1 MTLLRRLASIVRWMV
16 HRDRAERDLNEEM
29 EAFVDMASAD
39 RMRDGVPPSDAR
51 RLAVLHLGGVEQAK
65 ERIRTGRHGGWL
77 DEVGRDVRYGFRM
90 LRRSPVFTAV
100 ALLTLVLGIG
110 ANIAI
115 FTILNGVILRP
126 LGYSKPEQLMF
137 LTTQFPALT
146 YAEYGL
152 SPPEYMELREMT
164 RSFASIGAF
173 TIGEANLTAGDRPR
187 RVRSA
192 SVDEHLLPALGFQ
205 PAMGRFFAAG
215 ETDPAAATPGLPPA
229 IAVLSYELWVT
240 AFGRRDL
247 VGSTVEVDGRAY
259 EVIGITP
266 PGADVMDNR
275 TEIWLAI
282 GLQPDL
288 RRVRDAHLLYVIARL
303 KDGVTLDAAESELD
317 AIAENWAERAG
328 VKGVGA
334 AGHVPTNRPSAV
346 ADHIISMRSVQ
357 DAIVGDARRAIWF
370 LQAAVGFVLLI
381 ACANLANLVVARAES
396 RRREFAV
403 RVALGAGRGRLLR
416 QTMTEGALLSLSGG
430 VLGLWL
436 AQAGVR
442 ALISAY
448 PGSLPRTSEI
458 AIDMPVLMFAFGVSI
473 VTGIL
478 FGLAPAFQGQVDGL
492 VTALKSGQAE
502 GAIGAARHRMR
513 HVLIVAEVALALM
526 LVLGAGL
533 MIRTVGNL
541 TDVDAGFSRSRL
553 MTFSMSLP
561 MATSEPETRAL
572 AYQRLLEKLR
582 ATPGVRAATA
592 MSGLPPTRPATG
604 VGTYIENYVS
614 STGEPFEIADYV
626 QYVMTDYFGTMG
638 IPLVTGRGFE
648 PADVTS
654 SGRVAVINETLAKR
668 VWQGRNPIGHRIRP
682 GCSAPWH
689 TVIGVAKDVK
699 QGGVDSEAGTEV
711 YMFVDERADAPPTM
725 NVVLRTN
732 LPPTTLSPTI
742 ESIVRE
748 VDPTVPI
755 VRLREMEAVFAESI
769 RRPKLLAQLLGA
781 FAVLALLMAAI
792 GTYGVLSYMV
802 AQRRREIGIRM
813 ALGAARSTVLTQVMR
828 QGLQLAGLGIVAG
841 LAGAL
846 ALNRLV
852 ASLLFG
858 VEPMDATTL
867 GAVIPTIAAV
877 AAVACWVP
885 AWRAARL
892 DPNVVLR
899 LD

>member
-1 MTLLRRLASIVRWMV
+1 MTLLRRIASIVRWMA
-16 HRDRAERDLNEEM
+16 HRDRAERDLDDEM
-29 EAFVDMASAD
+29 EAFVDMASAS
-39 RMRDGVPPSDAR
+39 RVRDGVPPGEAR
-51 RLAVLHLGGVEQAK
+51 RLAVLELGGVEQAK
-65 ERIRTGRHGGWL
+65 ERVRTGRHGGWL
-77 DEVGRDVRYGFRM
+77 DDVGRDVRYGFRM
-90 LRRSPVFTAV
+90 LRRSPVFSVV

-110 ANIAI
+110 GNVAI

-126 LGYSKPEQLMF
+126 LGYSRPEQLMF

-152 SPPEYMELREMT
+152 SPPEHLELREMT
-164 RSFASIGAF
+164 RSFARIGAF

-192 SVDEHLLPALGFQ
+192 SVDEHLLPTLGYQ
-205 PAMGRFFAAG
+205 PVTGRFFAAG

-229 IAVLSYELWVT
+229 IAVLSHELWVT

-247 VGSTVEVDGRAY
+247 VGTTVEVDGRAY
-259 EVIGITP
+259 EVIGIAP

-275 TEIWLAI
+275 TEIWLAM

-288 RRVRDAHLLYVIARL
+288 RRVRDAHFLSVIARL
-303 KDGVTLDAAESELD
+303 KDGVTLQAAESELNSIVD
-317 AIAENWAERAG
+317 SWAERAG
-328 VKGVGA
+328 VKGAGA
-334 AGHVPTNRPSAV
+334 AGHVPTNRPSGA
-346 ADHIISMRSVQ
+346 ADHAIRMRSVQ
-357 DAIVGDARRAIWF
+357 DAIVGDAARAIWF

-436 AQAGVR
+436 AQTGVG
-442 ALISAY
+442 ALIDAY
-448 PGSLPRTSEI
+448 PGSLPRTGDI
-458 AIDMPVLMFAFGVSI
+458 TVDMPVLMFAFGASI
-473 VTGIL
+473 VTGTL
-478 FGLAPAFQGQVDGL
+478 FGLAPAVQGHLEGL
-492 VTALKSGQAE
+492 VAALKSGHAE

-513 HVLIVAEVALALM
+513 HVLVVAEVALALM

-541 TDVDAGFSRSRL
+541 TNVDAGFLRSRL
-553 MTFSMSLP
+553 LTFSMSLP

-572 AYQRLLEKLR
+572 SYQRLLEKLR
-582 ATPGVRAATA
+582 ATPGVQAATA
-592 MSGLPPTRPATG
+592 MSGLPPSRAATG
-604 VGTYIENYVS
+604 LGTYIENHVS
-614 STGEPFEIADYV
+614 STGEPYEIADYV
-626 QYVMTDYFGTMG
+626 QYVMTDYFATMG
-638 IPLVTGRGFE
+638 IPIVTGRGFE
-648 PADVTS
+648 PADVTA
-654 SGRVAVINETLAKR
+654 SGRVAVINEALANR
-668 VWQGRNPIGHRIRP
+668 AWHGRSPIGHRIRP
-682 GCSAPWH
+682 GRSDPWH

-699 QGGVDSEAGTEV
+699 QGGVANEAGTEV
-711 YMFVDERADAPPTM
+711 YMFVDERGDAPPTM
-725 NVVLRTN
+725 NVMLRTS
-732 LPPTTLSPTI
+732 LPTTTLSPTI

-748 VDPTVPI
+748 VDPSVPI

-769 RRPKLLAQLLGA
+769 RRPTLLAQLLGA
-781 FAVLALLMAAI
+781 FAGLALLMAAL

-813 ALGAARSTVLTQVMR
+813 ALGAARSAVLTQVMR
-828 QGLQLAGLGIVAG
+828 QGLLLAGSGILAG

-846 ALNRLV
+846 ALNRLLT
-852 ASLLFG
+852 SLLFG
-858 VEPMDATTL
+858 VEPMDAATL
-867 GAVIPTIAAV
+867 GAVIPTIVAV

-899 LD
+899 AD

>member
-1 MTLLRRLASIVRWMV
+1 MTFLHRVASVVRWIV
-16 HRDRAERDLNEEM
+16 HRDRAERDLNDEL
-29 EAFVDMASAD
+29 EAFVEMAAAD
-39 RMRDGVPPSDAR
+39 KVREGAARDEAR
-51 RLAVLHLGGVEQAK
+51 RLAVLRLGGLEQAK
-65 ERIRTGRHGGWL
+65 ERVRAGRHGAWL
-77 DEVGRDVRYGFRM
+77 DEVGRDVRYGLRM

-100 ALLTLVLGIG
+100 ALLTLALGIG

-115 FTILNGVILRP
+115 FTIVTGVILRP
-126 LGYSKPEQLMF
+126 LAYSKPEQLMF
-137 LTTQFPALT
+137 LTSQFPALT

-152 SPPEYMELREMT
+152 SPPEYMELRELT
-164 RSFASIGAF
+164 RSFANIGAF
-173 TIGEANLTAGDRPR
+173 TIGEANLTAGNRPR

-192 SVDEHLLPALGFQ
+192 SVDEHLLPVLGFQ

-229 IAVLSYELWVT
+229 VAVLSYELWQT
-240 AFGRRDL
+240 AFGGRNL
-247 VGSTVEVDGRAY
+247 VGNTVEVDGRAY
-259 EVIGITP
+259 EVIGIAP

-282 GLQPDL
+282 GLQPNL
-288 RRVRDAHLLYVIARL
+288 RRVRDAHFLSVIGRL
-303 KDGVTLDAAESELD
+303 KDGVTRQVAQSELD
-317 AIAENWAERAG
+317 AVVENWAERAG
-328 VKGVGA
+328 VRGVGA

-346 ADHIISMRSVQ
+346 ADHIIRMRSVQ
-357 DAIVGDARRAIWF
+357 DAIVGDASRAIWF

-403 RVALGAGRGRLLR
+403 RVALGASRGRLLR
-416 QTMTEGALLSLSGG
+416 QTMTEGALLSIAGG
-430 VLGLWL
+430 VVGLWL
-436 AQAGVR
+436 AQTGVR

-448 PGSLPRTSEI
+448 PGSLPRTSDI
-458 AIDMPVLMFAFGVSI
+458 GIDMPVLMFAFTVSI

-478 FGLAPAFQGQVDGL
+478 FGLAPALHGHVDGL
-492 VTALKSGQAE
+492 VSALKLGHADV
-502 GAIGAARHRMR
+502 AIGAARHRIR
-513 HVLIVAEVALALM
+513 NVLVVTEVALALM

-533 MIRTVGNL
+533 MIRTVSNL
-541 TDVDAGFSRSRL
+541 TNVDAGFLMSRL
-553 MTFSMSLP
+553 MTFSMTLP
-561 MATSEPETRAL
+561 MATSEPNTRAL

-582 ATPGVRAATA
+582 ATPGVQAVTA
-592 MSGLPPTRPATG
+592 MSGLPPTQPATG
-604 VGTYIENYVS
+604 VGTYIENYIS

-626 QYVMTDYFGTMG
+626 QYVMTDYFATMG

-668 VWQGRNPIGHRIRP
+668 VWQGRNPVGHRIRP
-682 GCSAPWH
+682 GRSAPWH
-689 TVIGVAKDVK
+689 TVIGVAMNVK
-699 QGGVDSEAGTEV
+699 QGGVDHETGTEV

-732 LPPTTLSPTI
+732 LPPTTLFPTI

-748 VDPTVPI
+748 VDPAVPI
-755 VRLREMEAVFAESI
+755 VRLRDMEAVFAESI
-769 RRPKLLAQLLGA
+769 RRPTLLAQLLGA

-813 ALGAARSTVLTQVMR
+813 ALGAERSTVLTQVMR

-846 ALNRLV
+846 ALSRLV
-852 ASLLFG
+852 TSLLFG

-867 GAVIPTIAAV
+867 GAVIPIIAAV
-877 AAVACWVP
+877 AVVACWVP

-899 LD
+899 AD

>member
-1 MTLLRRLASIVRWMV
+1 MTLLNRVVSVVRWMV
-16 HRDRAERDLNEEM
+16 HREGAERDLNDEM

-39 RMRDGVPPSDAR
+39 RMRDGVPPHEAR
-51 RLAVLHLGGVEQAK
+51 RLAVLQLGGVEQAK
-65 ERIRTGRHGGWL
+65 ERVRTGRHGAWL
-77 DEVGRDVRYGFRM
+77 DEVGRDVRYGLRM

-100 ALLTLVLGIG
+100 ALLTLALGIG

-126 LGYSKPEQLMF
+126 LGYSKPEQLVF
-137 LTTQFPALT
+137 VTTQFPALT

-164 RSFASIGAF
+164 RSFAHIGAF
-173 TIGEANLTAGDRPR
+173 TIGEANLNAGDRPR

-192 SVDEHLLPALGFQ
+192 SVDEHLLPALGYQ
-205 PAMGRFFAAG
+205 PATGRFFAAG
-215 ETDPAAATPGLPPA
+215 ETDPTAATPGLPPA

-240 AFGRRDL
+240 AFGGRDL
-247 VGSTVEVDGRAY
+247 VGSTVDVDGRPY
-259 EVIGITP
+259 EVIGIAP

-282 GLQPDL
+282 GLQPNL
-288 RRVRDAHLLYVIARL
+288 RHVRDAHLLSVVGRL
-303 KDGVTLDAAESELD
+303 KDGVTLQTARGELD
-317 AIAENWAERAG
+317 AVVENWAERAG

-334 AGHVPTNRPSAV
+334 AGHVPTNRPSVV
-346 ADHIISMRSVQ
+346 ADHVIRLRSVQ

-381 ACANLANLVVARAES
+381 ACANLANLVIARAES

-416 QTMTEGALLSLSGG
+416 QTMTEGALLSISGG

-436 AQAGVR
+436 AQTGVR

-478 FGLAPAFQGQVDGL
+478 FGLAPAFQGHVDGL
-492 VTALKSGQAE
+492 VAALKSGHAD

-533 MIRTVGNL
+533 MIRTVSNL
-541 TDVDAGFSRSRL
+541 TNVEAGFLRSRL
-553 MTFSMSLP
+553 MTFSTTLP
-561 MATSEPETRAL
+561 MATSEPDTRAL

-582 ATPGVRAATA
+582 ATPGVQAATA

-604 VGTYIENYVS
+604 VGTYIENYIS

-638 IPLVTGRGFE
+638 IPIVTGRGFE

-654 SGRVAVINETLAKR
+654 SGRVAVINETLARR
-668 VWQGRNPIGHRIRP
+668 VWPGRNPVGHRIRP
-682 GCSAPWH
+682 GRSAAWH

-699 QGGVDSEAGTEV
+699 QGGVDRETGTEV

-748 VDPTVPI
+748 VDPTVPV

-769 RRPKLLAQLLGA
+769 RRPALLAQLLGG

-828 QGLQLAGLGIVAG
+828 QGLQLAGSGIVAG

-858 VEPMDATTL
+858 VGPMDVTTL
-867 GAVIPTIAAV
+867 GAVIPTIVVV
-877 AAVACWVP
+877 AAVACWLP

-892 DPNVVLR
+892 DPNIVLR
-899 LD
+899 AD